1 MKIIKSLL
9 VVSLI
14 LFSTEIF
21 GQDLPAEYQNILNEV
36 ITNFKTIT
44 TGNSISKGKMV
55 LSVVNE
61 NKIALRLEHT
71 KKVKNLTFITKT
83 DADNNVIW
91 IAANPL
97 TIDMVNKYEKDLTEY
112 LHEMLELS
120 RKKSKE

>member
-1 MKIIKSLL
+1 MKIGKLL
-9 VVSLI
+9 IAIGLI
-14 LFSTEIF
+14 FFTTEIF